1 MVFLWWLNY
10 HGFPYGFPHFWWTWN
25 CHIWWPDG
33 LRVPVTQKPR
43 PWCRM
48 DWPGRQLN
56 FGNPTEKPWEKHRK
70 IWGNPRFLWSFEWEK
85 IPSVNW
91 GFSSDV
97 PLPCLISKGCH
108 DVVPTK
114 DIGYFTWWLIP
125 LSKWDEPPSS
135 SYDHMNSMTP
145 KINQVWPW
153 KDSLQLHMA
162 RVGTNTTKRKKSTLW

>member
-70 IWGNPRFLWSFEWEK
+70 ILDGKNMGKQTWENHGFY
-85 IPSVNW
+85 PSKSWENHRTV
-91 GFSSDV
+91 GDFPAEPLTGTTGAPFALDLFHLVCSSRRGHV
-97 PLPCLISKGCH
+97 LVI
-108 DVVPTK
+108 
-114 DIGYFTWWLIP
+114 F
-125 LSKWDEPPSS
+125 
-135 SYDHMNSMTP
+135 
-145 KINQVWPW
+145 
-153 KDSLQLHMA
+153 
-162 RVGTNTTKRKKSTLW
+162 RKHPVLGVADFDP